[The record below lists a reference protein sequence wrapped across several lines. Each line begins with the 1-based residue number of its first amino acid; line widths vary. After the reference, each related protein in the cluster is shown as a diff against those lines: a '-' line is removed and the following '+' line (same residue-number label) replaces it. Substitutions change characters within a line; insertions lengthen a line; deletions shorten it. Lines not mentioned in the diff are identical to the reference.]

1 MPSTRVADAA
11 GPGGRTMSR
20 LLHDG
25 KFFLPGPTEVR
36 PEILAALAGPMISHR
51 GAAFERLFAALQ
63 AGLRPAFR
71 TTRPVLI
78 SSSSATGMMEAGIRS
93 APTGPILALVNG
105 AFAARFVTVAR
116 ACGREV
122 VELEAQWG
130 RVVPLEAVEARLR
143 GRRFAAVTVVHSET
157 STGALTDIRAVQELA
172 RRYGAVCMVDSVSG
186 IAGIPVE
193 TDLWGLDYVFSGSQK
208 AFALPPGLAFAVA
221 SDPFLAAAAKVPGRG
236 RYFDLVE
243 FDAFARRSQT
253 PNTPALPLLYAL
265 EAQLA
270 AMAVEGI
277 EARWARHEAMRE
289 RVSRWVGAAAAAGV
303 PVGILAA
310 EGERSATVTA
320 ITLPAGVS
328 ASTVVAGLE
337 QRGYVVGGGY
347 GKLRDATV
355 RIGHMGDHTVTG
367 LERCLAELGGI
378 LGVR

>member
-1 MPSTRVADAA
+1 MT
-11 GPGGRTMSR
+11 R
-20 LLHDG
+20 LLDDG

-36 PEILAALAGPMISHR
+36 PEVLAALAGPMISHR

-71 TTRPVLI
+71 TSRSVLI
-78 SSSSATGMMEAGIRS
+78 SSSSATGLMEAGVRS
-93 APTGPILALVNG
+93 APPGPILALVNG
-105 AFAARFVTVAR
+105 AFAARFVAVAR

-122 VELEAQWG
+122 EELGVEWG
-130 RVVPLEAVEARLR
+130 RVVPLEAVEARLTR
-143 GRRFAAVTVVHSET
+143 GRFAAVTVVHSET
-157 STGALTDIRAVQELA
+157 STGALTDVRAVQELA
-172 RRYGAVCMVDSVSG
+172 RRHGAACLVDSVSG

-193 TDLWGLDYVFSGSQK
+193 TDGWGLDYVFTGSQK

-221 SDPFLAAAAKVPGRG
+221 SEAFLAGAAKVPGRG

-265 EAQLA
+265 EAQLS

-277 EARWARHEAMRE
+277 EARWARHEAMRQL
-289 RVSRWVGAAAAAGV
+289 VVRWVAAAAASGV
-303 PVGILAA
+303 AVGILAA

-320 ITLPAGVS
+320 LTLPAGVS
-328 ASTVVAGLE
+328 ASTVLAKLE

-347 GKLRDATV
+347 GKLGGSTI